1 MVLYKINFFIK
12 KRIFNY
18 YLKMGNSPN
27 KTLIIWIDK
36 NVNNNENI
44 SYQKTIEKEDEIK
57 LKCFEEIN
65 QGIECIKEIKFQ
77 KTIIIISGSFYK
89 EFFNLFE
96 RCVDDINIIPKII
109 IFTGNINNFNS
120 YNFDKTHFN
129 HPFYNIGGVV
139 DDIDTLM
146 EFIKKSINKYN
157 SEFDGDN
164 KKRIKNEELIF
175 QSILNKNE
183 LVLPIYYGKYL
194 KNVSEEEIDN
204 FNKKIFKDYESIN
217 NEPTGFIFSQ
227 LSEAGNI
234 PIKLLT
240 KFWLRAYSL
249 QTSFT
254 DNMNK
259 NLINNN
265 YNDYLPIIH
274 QLYKAANEC
283 FFDDRHSKLYKGI
296 IVRKGNITDDGNNCW
311 KSYINKFKEKEN
323 NDNNDDIP
331 KAILY
336 GTSFFSFYK
345 DEVIVEDFKKEKYIN
360 PRNTFFIKLIL
371 ENNNDLAF
379 VKNSIN
385 INKELSYFEKDDE
398 VLFFP
403 FSCFEI
409 KKIEETRKDLEYK
422 ITLNYLDKYK
432 TLFQRE
438 KNLNLEDLPKNNYL
452 DLILNSGI
460 IDQDLIK
467 KNGLLKQTNHDDNA
481 NQTINL
487 EEEEN
492 QGISIYNKNS
502 NNSLQSDTQ
511 ISFNDFN
518 DIKNNQS
525 KANLNI
531 IKEIDDKTL
540 LKTVQ
545 DLCINIIKNNKFN
558 NYEELRNFIQDNLEE
573 KLKGNW
579 WVNVGDKLLSNNG
592 NIDYKSIMIFQ
603 NNKDYFIHVASL

>member
-109 IFTGNINNFNS
+109 IFTGNLNNFNS

-249 QTSFT
+249 QTFFT

-345 DEVIVEDFKKEKYIN
+345 DEDIVDDFKKEKYIN

-525 KANLNI
+525 KVNLNI

>member
-109 IFTGNINNFNS
+109 IFTGNLNNFNS

-249 QTSFT
+249 QTFFT

-345 DEVIVEDFKKEKYIN
+345 DEDIVDDFKKEKYIN

-525 KANLNI
+525 KVNLNI
-531 IKEIDDKTL
+531 IKEINDKNL
-540 LKTVQ
+540 LKNVH
-545 DLCINIIKNNKFN
+545 DLCINTINNYKFN
-558 NYEELRNFIQDNLEE
+558 NYDELRNLIQDNLEE

>member
-27 KTLIIWIDK
+27 KTLIIWIDR
-36 NVNNNENI
+36 NVNNNENK

-109 IFTGNINNFNS
+109 IFTGNLNNFNS

-311 KSYINKFKEKEN
+311 KSYINKFKEKEKN
-323 NDNNDDIP
+323 VDIP

>member
-1 MVLYKINFFIK
+1 
-12 KRIFNY
+12 
-18 YLKMGNSPN
+18 MGNSPN
-27 KTLIIWIDK
+27 KTLIIWIDR
-36 NVNNNENI
+36 NVNNNENK

-109 IFTGNINNFNS
+109 IFTGNLNNFNS

-345 DEVIVEDFKKEKYIN
+345 DEDIVDDFKKEKYIN

-525 KANLNI
+525 KVNLNI